1 MTMMMLTTMES
12 AFRRRERSQ
21 SVLLRERVLLG
32 GRRRGRRR
40 VVLRKRASAR
50 LLRLVTEHG
59 FLYVSIAMRLRAC
72 VRAFTC
78 DAISILSKKKRTRG
92 KEEHTTAREKN
103 DASALEQNRKN
114 ASRCAIFKKTNTFP
128 SALCVH
134 LNSNN
139 HMSFFPVLSRCSAY
153 HTGTFTW
160 LVVVNVFPASPP
172 IMSEPFGT

>member
-1 MTMMMLTTMES
+1 MTMMMMMLTTMES

-40 VVLRKRASAR
+40 VVLWKRASAR

-59 FLYVSIAMRLRAC
+59 FYCLDCDASARV
-72 VRAFTC
+72 FTC
-78 DAISILSKKKRTRG
+78 DAIFILSTKKAHTWQRRTRNG
-92 KEEHTTAREKN
+92 AREERRE
-103 DASALEQNRKN
+103 SAIERNRKN
-114 ASRCAIFKKTNTFP
+114 ASRCTIFKKTNTFP

>member
-1 MTMMMLTTMES
+1 MES

-59 FLYVSIAMRLRAC
+59 FLYVSIAMRVCARLR
-72 VRAFTC
+72 VTRFPFYP
-78 DAISILSKKKRTRG
+78 KKKRTRG

-103 DASALEQNRKN
+103 DASARTRAKQKE
-114 ASRCAIFKKTNTFP
+114 CV
-128 SALCVH
+128 ALRN
-134 LNSNN
+134 L
-139 HMSFFPVLSRCSAY
+139 
-153 HTGTFTW
+153 
-160 LVVVNVFPASPP
+160 
-172 IMSEPFGT
+172 